1 MAEKIRPLR
10 PVDSGGEP
18 PDMEQRLRH
27 LEQDV
32 AVIKSTMATTE
43 GLSEVKQE
51 LLEFKAEVHSL
62 LRQQIMWS
70 VGTIIA
76 MGSLVFAIMRFTS
89 GS

>member
-10 PVDSGGEP
+10 PVDTGGEP

-76 MGSLVFAIMRFTS
+76 TGGLVFTIMRFTS